1 MKKIDKLKRTRFEL
15 SMKIIELEDKKT
27 KKGLSTKEE
36 SELKIIKAKEQSL
49 DLKIQEISN

>member
-49 DLKIQEISN
+49 DQKIQEISN

>member
-15 SMKIIELEDKKT
+15 SMKIIELEDKKS

>member
-15 SMKIIELEDKKT
+15 SMKIIELEDKKS
-27 KKGLSTKEE
+27 KKGLSTREE